1 MTTAHPP
8 TGAATGTGTE
18 PHGSDPAPT
27 GLIYVSRLLTDRAME
42 HLQSLGA
49 PNRVGAEEP
58 PSRAELEAGIAG
70 ASAAVITLT
79 ERVDAELLAAAGPQL
94 KVIANVAV
102 GFDNIDLDA
111 AAAADVTVTN
121 TPGVLDRAT
130 ADHTFALILAATR
143 RVAEGDRFLRSREPW
158 VWGPRMLVGLDVSAG
173 ATLGILGYGRI
184 GRAVAKRAQAF
195 DMTVVASARSRRP
208 GTEED
213 GVAFVDTST
222 LLATSDV
229 VTVLTPLTSETRH
242 LIDAAALAAMK
253 PTAYLINTARG
264 GVVDEDALIDAL
276 HSGQIRGAAL
286 DVFENEPHVNP
297 GLLDAPNLVL
307 TPHIASAGEATRD
320 AMGILAVDNAAAVLA
335 GRAPLTPVH

>member
-1 MTTAHPP
+1 MPD
-8 TGAATGTGTE
+8 
-18 PHGSDPAPT
+18 S
-27 GLIYVSRLLTDRAME
+27 LIYVSRLLTDRAMA
-42 HLQSLGA
+42 HLRSLGVA
-49 PNRVGAEEP
+49 VRVGDENP
-58 PSRAELEAGIAG
+58 PSRADLQAGITG
-70 ASAAVITLT
+70 ASAAVVTLT
-79 ERVDAELLAAAGPQL
+79 ERIDAELLAAAGPEL
-94 KVIANVAV
+94 KVVANVAV
-102 GFDNIDLDA
+102 GYDNIDVA
-111 AAAADVTVTN
+111 AAAAAGVIVTN

-143 RVAEGDRFLRSREPW
+143 RITEGDRLIRSREPW
-158 VWGPRMLVGLDVSAG
+158 IWGPRMLVGLDVSAG

-184 GRAVAKRAQAF
+184 GRAVAHRAQAF
-195 DMTVVASARSRRP
+195 DMSVVATSRSRDP
-208 GTEED
+208 GTTQD
-213 GVAFVDTST
+213 GVMFLDAPT

-253 PTAYLINTARG
+253 PTGYLINTARG

-335 GRAPLTPVH
+335 GRAPLTPVR

>member
-1 MTTAHPP
+1 MPD
-8 TGAATGTGTE
+8 
-18 PHGSDPAPT
+18 S
-27 GLIYVSRLLTDRAME
+27 LIYVSRLLTDRAMA
-42 HLQSLGA
+42 HLRSLGVA
-49 PNRVGAEEP
+49 VRVGDENP
-58 PSRAELEAGIAG
+58 PSRAELEAGITG
-70 ASAAVITLT
+70 ASAAVVTLT
-79 ERVDAELLAAAGPQL
+79 EHIDAELLAIAGPEL
-94 KVIANVAV
+94 KVVANVAV
-102 GFDNIDLDA
+102 GYDNIDVA
-111 AAAADVTVTN
+111 AAAAAGVTVTN

-143 RVAEGDRFLRSREPW
+143 RITEGDRLIRSREPW
-158 VWGPRMLVGLDVSAG
+158 IWGPRMLVGLDVSAG

-184 GRAVAKRAQAF
+184 GRAVARRAQAF
-195 DMTVVASARSRRP
+195 DMSVVATSRSRDP
-208 GTEED
+208 GTTED
-213 GVAFVDTST
+213 GVMFLDAPT

-297 GLLDAPNLVL
+297 ALLDAPNLVL

-335 GRAPLTPVH
+335 GRAPLTPVR

>member
-1 MTTAHPP
+1 MPD
-8 TGAATGTGTE
+8 
-18 PHGSDPAPT
+18 S
-27 GLIYVSRLLTDRAME
+27 LIYVSRLLTDRAMA
-42 HLQSLGA
+42 HLRSLGVA
-49 PNRVGAEEP
+49 VRVGDENP
-58 PSRAELEAGIAG
+58 PSRAELEAGITG
-70 ASAAVITLT
+70 ASAAVVTLT
-79 ERVDAELLAAAGPQL
+79 ERIDTELLAAAGPEL
-94 KVIANVAV
+94 KVVANVAV
-102 GFDNIDLDA
+102 GYDNIDVA
-111 AAAADVTVTN
+111 AAAAAGVIVTN

-143 RVAEGDRFLRSREPW
+143 RITEGDRLIRSREPW
-158 VWGPRMLVGLDVSAG
+158 IWGPRMLVGLDVSAG

-184 GRAVAKRAQAF
+184 GRAVARRAQAF
-195 DMTVVASARSRRP
+195 DMSVVATSRSRDP
-208 GTEED
+208 GTTQD
-213 GVAFVDTST
+213 GVMFLDAPT

-297 GLLDAPNLVL
+297 ALLDAPNLVL

-335 GRAPLTPVH
+335 GRAPLTPVR